1 MRWQSII
8 PILALTLLPATGFA
22 QTASRLTGAAA
33 LNPENGLNQTDPL
46 GSGIPAPPVFVLP
59 PRSSNASSAAGK
71 SSATVGTA
79 GPTGAVGPTDVTAS
93 TSAPV
98 TKSTATGGT
107 TTANSSAAFPIL
119 ARPTTH
125 VGLTIGALATAGAA
139 APVNVLAAIANA
151 QANPTIGTRATN
163 N

>member
-22 QTASRLTGAAA
+22 QTAPRLTGAAA

-93 TSAPV
+93 TPAPV
-98 TKSTATGGT
+98 TKTTATGGT
-107 TTANSSAAFPIL
+107 TTANSSASFPIL
-119 ARPTTH
+119 AKSTTH
-125 VGLTIGALATAGAA
+125 VGLTIGALATASAA
-139 APVNVLAAIANA
+139 APVNFLAKIADA
-151 QANPTIGTRATN
+151 HDHPKVGKRSTN